1 MGKLLTFSA
10 VSTRIEVQIQINDDD
25 IVEVDE
31 QFLVGL
37 TLMEAMGTGV
47 TLGLDMAGIQ
57 IKDNDGRKA
66 FVYSIMLVFL
76 SCVASL

>member
-25 IVEVDE
+25 TVEVDE

-37 TLMEAMGTGV
+37 TLLEAMGTGV

>member
-25 IVEVDE
+25 TVEVDE
-31 QFLVGL
+31 QFLVG
-37 TLMEAMGTGV
+37 LMEAMGTGV

-66 FVYSIMLVFL
+66 FVYSIILVFL

>member
-37 TLMEAMGTGV
+37 TLVEAMGTGV

>member
-25 IVEVDE
+25 TVEVDE
-31 QFLVGL
+31 QFLVG
-37 TLMEAMGTGV
+37 LMEAMGTGV

-66 FVYSIMLVFL
+66 FVYSIILVFL
-76 SCVASL
+76 SGVASL

>member
-37 TLMEAMGTGV
+37 TLVEAMGTGV
-47 TLGLDMAGIQ
+47 TLVLDMAGIQ